1 MSYYTIQKRI
11 YIIMTATAQWMPLT
25 TTIESHLGL
34 QFGVNIASA
43 IALDRGNYVYK
54 NIAKN
59 DIAQGTDVDLRTQI
73 DSFYEV
79 DGERL
84 ATIGKYGATSNK
96 VQCYTGKNMLKD
108 NATVYYTQRGAL
120 MVKESDRVINTVTS
134 APVTP
139 KNDIFATL
147 KRA

>member
-1 MSYYTIQKRI
+1 
-11 YIIMTATAQWMPLT
+11 MTSTSTAQWLPLT
-25 TTIESHLGL
+25 TNIETHLGL
-34 QFGVNIASA
+34 QFGVNIKDAV
-43 IALDRGNYVYK
+43 ALERGNYVYR
-54 NIAKN
+54 NIAKS
-59 DIAQGTDVDLRTQI
+59 DIAKGSDIDLRTAI
-73 DSFYEV
+73 DSYYEV

-108 NATVYYTQRGAL
+108 DATVYYTQRGTL
-120 MVKESDRVINTVTS
+120 MVKESERVINTVDS

-139 KNDIFATL
+139 RTDIFANA

>member
-1 MSYYTIQKRI
+1 MST
-11 YIIMTATAQWMPLT
+11 TAQWQELT
-25 TTIESHLGL
+25 TNIETHLGL
-34 QFGVNIASA
+34 QFGVNINQA
-43 IALDRGNYVYK
+43 IALERGNYTFR
-54 NIAKN
+54 NIAKR
-59 DIAQGTDVDLRTQI
+59 DIAQGSDVVIKDAF
-73 DSFYEV
+73 DSYYEV

-108 NATVYYTQRGAL
+108 NVNIYYTQRGAL
-120 MVKESDRVINTVTS
+120 MVKESDRIINTVNS

-139 KNDIFATL
+139 KTDIFANA